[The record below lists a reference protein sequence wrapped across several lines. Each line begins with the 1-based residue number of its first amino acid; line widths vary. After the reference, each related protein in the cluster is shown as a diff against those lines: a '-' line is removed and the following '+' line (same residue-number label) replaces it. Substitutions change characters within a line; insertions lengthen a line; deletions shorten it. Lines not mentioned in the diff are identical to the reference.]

1 MSPWLCASGA
11 HTRIP
16 TPPPA
21 KRSGKPNDVQN
32 NESRGGSPG
41 AAGFVHNKPAECN
54 EAFRIQ
60 GFGEEVS
67 EVVGSGHM
75 RHGELKLLDHV
86 SDEEVAPLNMLR
98 TVMVLRVIRKVT
110 RGLVV
115 RAEFCGRIRS
125 AVPAIISLDNTSAA
139 TVHA

>member
-1 MSPWLCASGA
+1 MNVPADGLTCHPGYVRAA
-11 HTRIP
+11 HTRGFQR
-16 TPPPA
+16 PPLLRGPVML
-21 KRSGKPNDVQN
+21 NDVQN

-41 AAGFVHNKPAECN
+41 TAGFVHDEPAECN

-75 RHGELKLLDHV
+75 QHGELKLLDHV

-98 TVMVLRVIRKVT
+98 TVMVLRVVRKVT

-115 RAEFCGRIRS
+115 RAEF
-125 AVPAIISLDNTSAA
+125 
-139 TVHA
+139 